1 MTLLK
6 IVLWTLPFIL
16 FGLISIKVNLPKKYR
31 YVQFPLPILAL
42 ILGTWAMMKL
52 DELSNWLLSGIY
64 YLIENVSFLSFLDNI
79 NWAFGIMYIVNL
91 VLLLGFML
99 IKVVLMP
106 ILLAFRSNRVIVKF
120 TAGLF
125 YSYDEE
131 NKTWHLKPSLTHART
146 LMNWIYIVGL
156 LVSSALFILT
166 SYFVSSDTLSSPF
179 YPALGVM
186 ISGEFFFFLNGEPK
200 KEEENPIEE
209 TPEEEVTEE
218 VNYEALREVYEKTFA
233 DRISDG
239 CQMPMADQKVLTSAK
254 LLLKYRDEFEENESQ
269 EARLLF
275 HYYSNKLLAGE
286 EIEDGMLYFTK
297 SIMEGKSVL
306 FLNQFYEDSTDYV
319 FLPVVRHLMKNRKI
333 LIILGR
339 SGAETNV
346 QEWFARGIA
355 SVNNFRN
362 IWKINLLSEADAD
375 TSIAVLPMKDIY
387 NQKILQTK
395 SEFLEETSMV
405 FVMDPTRLLST
416 MQIGLSCVVSFLKK
430 GQKPQYIAY
439 DRNCDGLVD
448 SLSHVLGTSI
458 EQVGATAVSGT
469 ENGVILW
476 EADGKMLHHRLH
488 LDVSRYLGV
497 GTELAALALRSGVS
511 QVKWLS
517 YQKFPIIDMRWIVG
531 QYYVPLCK
539 ITDIDV
545 SQTVLEERFCVQ
557 SDMWALPKTENAYLI
572 VEDEYNNQFETAR
585 QFTSRGIKQSFVHV
599 ISQNYWLRDYMAD
612 NAQIFR
618 DDPKSIPNLAADY
631 QRSPGNTVF
640 KIVMLLI
647 SGEMAEDEIRDMLE
661 IIDADTSNVYGT
673 LCTLIQ
679 TYFAPDATTTAIETA
694 LAVEPRTV
702 VDRETFHA
710 IKQRC
715 YSIRDSAFTSSFLSQ
730 LKVTYYLAEDEN
742 DKDRYMGSIL
752 YGHVYQ
758 KFLPGMFVTLDGKYY
773 EVVTITQ
780 HNGVV
785 VRRAADHISSRRY
798 YRQIRR
804 YQVSDFKPADG
815 ASAGSYGSLKFERGE
830 ASIAVDTMG
839 YLEMRDYGD
848 MAHAKRITVNN
859 VEQRKYAHKNV
870 LRIDMGEKC
879 PESVRVTIANLL
891 NELFVTIFPDSY
903 EYIAATT
910 RTSAPERLEGY
921 IPELVLEEKDDYL
934 YIIEDSLI
942 DLGLLINVDRYFIRL
957 MEIICDALT
966 WHTEKL
972 EAEKNESE
980 AQAGAGIGE
989 GGIPEGQDAEDDEEG
1004 GKKKSW
1010 WRRFVDWIKRI
1021 FRRKKKGD
1029 SDDGE
1034 STVQEPETVGSAASS
1049 KSAPVG
1055 IAKTVSASR
1064 SGDDENIDGEDSEA
1078 MTIHTDDPVFAESNE
1093 RKPYSQRS
1101 FLLYGFET
1109 VPEVV
1114 NVEETRKYLAE
1125 VGFANNYLEQAREG
1139 KKREKLQWY
1148 NYEFEPGVHYCDFCG
1163 TMLGE
1168 TFDVLDDGRE
1178 RCSEC
1183 SSTAIT
1189 KLRDFKKLY
1198 KKSRKRMEDVFGV
1211 KIRSKLKI
1219 RAVSATTLA
1228 ESMGETLVLSP
1239 GYDCRVLGY
1248 AYNNPRGRELWLE
1261 NGAPSLET
1269 EKTLIHELT
1278 HIWQYEN
1285 MQEVFEMPD
1294 HLVTTEGMAVWSEVQ
1309 YLVCIGEKEKAD
1321 AYVRCRLHSKD
1332 EYGLGLE
1339 KYLEKYPI
1347 IHKEQARKRTPFR
1360 AKGDPLA

>member
-1 MTLLK
+1 MPLLLK

-42 ILGTWAMMKL
+42 VLGTWGMFILDKL
-52 DELSNWLLSGIY
+52 GNWLLDGIY
-64 YLIENVSFLSFLDNI
+64 YLMENISFLAFLDKV
-79 NWAFGIMYIVNL
+79 NWSFGVMYVAN
-91 VLLLGFML
+91 VLLLVGFML
-99 IKVVLMP
+99 LKVVLMP
-106 ILLAFRSNRVIVKF
+106 ILLAFKSNRAIVKF

-131 NKTWHLKPSLTHART
+131 NKTWHLKPSMTQART
-146 LMNWIYIVGL
+146 LMNWIYVVGL
-156 LVSSALFILT
+156 LVSSGLFILT
-166 SYFVSSDTLSSPF
+166 SYLVSFETLSSPF

-186 ISGEFFFFLNGEPK
+186 VLGEFFFFLSGEPK
-200 KEEENPIEE
+200 KEEESPMEE
-209 TPEEEVTEE
+209 APEEEILEE
-218 VNYEALREVYEKTFA
+218 INYESLREVYEKNFP

-239 CQMPMADQKVLTSAK
+239 CQMPTADQKVLTTAK
-254 LLLKYRDEFEENESQ
+254 LLLKYREEFEEKDSQ

-275 HYYSNKLLAGE
+275 HYYSNKLMAGE

-306 FLNQFYEDSTDYV
+306 FLNQFYEDTTDYV

-333 LIILGR
+333 LVILGR
-339 SGAETNV
+339 SGAEGNIRK
-346 QEWFARGIA
+346 WFTDGIA

-362 IWKINLLSEADAD
+362 IWKIDLLSEADAD
-375 TSIAVLPMKDIY
+375 TSVAILPMKDIY
-387 NQKILQTK
+387 NQKILQSK
-395 SEFLEETSMV
+395 ADFLEETTMV

-430 GQKPQYIAY
+430 GKKPQYIAY

-458 EQVGATAVSGT
+458 EQVGATSVAGT

-476 EADGKMLHHRLH
+476 EADGSILHHRLH
-488 LDVSRYLGV
+488 IDISRYLGM

-517 YQKFPIIDMRWIVG
+517 YQKFPITDMRWIVG

-539 ITDIDV
+539 ATEMEV
-545 SQTVLEERFCVQ
+545 SQTVLEERFGVQ

-585 QFTSRGIKQSFVHV
+585 QFTTRGIKQSFVHV

-631 QRSPGNTVF
+631 QRSPGNTVY
-640 KIVMLLI
+640 KIIMRLI
-647 SGEMAEDEIRDMLE
+647 SGEMTEDEIRDMLE
-661 IIDADTSNVYGT
+661 IIDADTTNVYNT
-673 LCTLIQ
+673 LCQLIQ
-679 TYFAPDATTTAIETA
+679 TYFAPNATTTAIETA
-694 LAVEPRTV
+694 LAVETRTV
-702 VDRETFHA
+702 VDRETFHGV
-710 IKQRC
+710 KKRC
-715 YSIRDSAFTSSFLSQ
+715 YSIRDSAFTNSFLSQ

-752 YGHVYQ
+752 YGHVHQ

-773 EVVTITQ
+773 EVVTVTQ

-785 VRRAADHISSRRY
+785 VRRAADHIHSRRY
-798 YRQIRR
+798 YRQLRK
-804 YQVSDFKPADG
+804 YTVLDFQAADG
-815 ASAGSYGSLKFERGE
+815 ANAGTYGSLKFERGE
-830 ASIAVDTMG
+830 ANIAVDTMG
-839 YLEMRDYGD
+839 YLELRDYGD
-848 MAHAKRITVNN
+848 MARAKRISVNN
-859 VEQRKYAHKNV
+859 IEQRRYGHKNI
-870 LRIDMGEKC
+870 LRVDLGESC
-879 PESVRVTIANLL
+879 TESVRITIANLL
-891 NELFVTIFPDSY
+891 NELFVTIFPDSH
-903 EYIAATT
+903 EYIVATT
-910 RTSAPERLEGY
+910 RVTNPALCQGY
-921 IPELVLEEKDDYL
+921 IPELELSEEDNCL

-942 DLGLLINVDRYFIRL
+942 DLGLLINVDRYFNRL
-957 MEIICDALT
+957 MEIICDVLT

-972 EAEKNESE
+972 EEEKPDSGAE
-980 AQAGAGIGE
+980 AGAGIGE
-989 GGIPEGQDAEDDEEG
+989 GGIPTSDADEDDED

-1010 WRRFVDWIKRI
+1010 WQRFKAWLKRL
-1021 FRRKKKGD
+1021 FGGKKK
-1029 SDDGE
+1029 E
-1034 STVQEPETVGSAASS
+1034 EAEETEEEPVTVG
-1049 KSAPVG
+1049 
-1055 IAKTVSASR
+1055 ASR
-1064 SGDDENIDGEDSEA
+1064 SAAKLPPKEGVISKSFGSDDDDENIDGEDSEA
-1078 MTIHTDDPVFAESNE
+1078 MTVHTDSPMLSESHE

-1101 FLLYGFET
+1101 FLLYGFEAI
-1109 VPEVV
+1109 PAVV
-1114 NVEETRKYLAE
+1114 NVEETRKYLIDA
-1125 VGFANNYLEQAREG
+1125 GFAGNYLEQAREG

-1148 NYEFEPGVHYCDFCG
+1148 NYEFEPGEHYCDFCG
-1163 TMLGE
+1163 AHLGD

-1178 RCSEC
+1178 RCPDC

-1198 KKSRKRMEDVFGV
+1198 KRSKKRMQDIFGI
-1211 KIRSKLKI
+1211 KIRSKIKI
-1219 RAVSATTLA
+1219 RTVSATTLA

-1261 NGAPSLET
+1261 NGAPLLET

-1285 MQEVFEMPD
+1285 MQSLFEAPD

-1321 AYVRCRLHSKD
+1321 AYVRCRLHTKD

-1347 IHKEQARKRTPFR
+1347 VQKEQARKRTPFC
-1360 AKGDPLA
+1360 AKGDPLQ